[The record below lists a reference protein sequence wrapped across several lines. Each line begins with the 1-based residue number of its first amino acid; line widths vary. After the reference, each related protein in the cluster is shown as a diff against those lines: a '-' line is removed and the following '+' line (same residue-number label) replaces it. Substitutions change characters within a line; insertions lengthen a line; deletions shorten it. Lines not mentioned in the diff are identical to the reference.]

1 MELQRKDEKT
11 MTIAEIL
18 KAKGISDEL
27 VQAVMDDMK
36 ANKIFTAS
44 EENLDVRYGKLKTQ
58 HDSVN
63 QQLTEANAL
72 IADMKKSTK
81 GQEELQS
88 KVTAYETQ
96 IATLQAQLEETQI
109 EADVHVALLSEGVKP
124 DDIDYVMFKLKAKG
138 KLERGEDGKVKE
150 LDDKIAAMKTQLPAQ
165 FTGEKKK
172 NILENK
178 LPDDPNNINRDGITR
193 ETLLKKPY
201 AERMRIFNENPEAY
215 KNAMN
220 N

>member
-1 MELQRKDEKT
+1 MESQGKEETT

-27 VQAVMDDMK
+27 VQAVLDDMK

-88 KVTAYETQ
+88 KVAAYETQ
-96 IATLQAQLEETQI
+96 IATLQEQLEETQI

-215 KNAMN
+215 KTAMN

>member
-1 MELQRKDEKT
+1 

-27 VQAVMDDMK
+27 VQAVMDDMR

-138 KLERGEDGKVKE
+138 KLERGEDGKIRDM
-150 LDDKIAAMKTQLPAQ
+150 DDKIAALKTQLPAQ

-178 LPDDPNNINRDGITR
+178 LPEGDPGD
-193 ETLLKKPY
+193 KPVTK
-201 AERMRIFNENPEAY
+201 EEFNKMGYNSRVALRQENPELY
-215 KNAMN
+215 SQMMKG
-220 N
+220 

>member
-1 MELQRKDEKT
+1 MN
-11 MTIAEIL
+11 ISEIL
-18 KAKGISDEL
+18 KAKGIADDVIQGIL
-27 VQAVMDDMK
+27 ADMK

-138 KLERGEDGKVKE
+138 KLERGEDGKIKDM
-150 LDDKIAAMKTQLPAQ
+150 DDKIAALKTQLPSQ

-178 LPDDPNNINRDGITR
+178 LPEGDPGD
-193 ETLLKKPY
+193 KPVTK
-201 AERMRIFNENPEAY
+201 EEFNKMGYNSRVALRQENPELY
-215 KNAMN
+215 SQMMKG
-220 N
+220 